1 MADDRALLD
10 RGLEVTKQLWGERS
24 GGGGM
29 PAQKLGPV
37 PGSTSGAAV
46 CARSRSSPH
55 WERPTSSRAT

>member
-29 PAQKLGPV
+29 PAMPDMDF
-37 PGSTSGAAV
+37 
-46 CARSRSSPH
+46 
-55 WERPTSSRAT
+55 